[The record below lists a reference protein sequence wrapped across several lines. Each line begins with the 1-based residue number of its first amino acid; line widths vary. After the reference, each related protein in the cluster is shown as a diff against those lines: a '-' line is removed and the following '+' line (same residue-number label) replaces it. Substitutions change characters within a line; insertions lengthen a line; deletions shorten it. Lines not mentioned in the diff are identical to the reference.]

1 MNAEPL
7 SHAPV
12 RVVPPVAFLTTFC
25 AGIALSWAWRLPA
38 LEGVARWSLGGV
50 LFVLGFMIGIGA
62 VTTFGRARTS
72 PNPFVATTALV
83 EGGPYRYSRNPMYV
97 GMILMYAGGA
107 VLVRATA
114 ALLALPLPVL
124 AVHFGTILPEERYLA
139 ATFGAVY
146 ADYCARVRR
155 WI

>member
-1 MNAEPL
+1 MSADTL

-12 RVVPPVAFLTTFC
+12 RVVPPVAFVTAFC

-38 LEGVARWSLGGV
+38 PEGAARWALGGV
-50 LFVLGFMIGIGA
+50 LFALGFVIGTGA
-62 VTTFGRARTS
+62 IATFGRARTS

-97 GMILMYAGGA
+97 GMTLMYAGGA
-107 VLVRATA
+107 VLMRATA
-114 ALLALPLPVL
+114 ALLVLPLPVL

-139 ATFGAVY
+139 TTFGVVY